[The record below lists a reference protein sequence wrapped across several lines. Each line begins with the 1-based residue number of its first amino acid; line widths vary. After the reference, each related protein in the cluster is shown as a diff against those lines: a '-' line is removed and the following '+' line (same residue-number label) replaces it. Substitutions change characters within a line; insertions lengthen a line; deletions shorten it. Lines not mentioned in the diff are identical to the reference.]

1 MRMTL
6 FPDQERTIAGLDRPR
21 APPSETGELVFRNVV
36 IEKSR
41 QIGETWL
48 FAALLLWAAL
58 PPVQGLAMHQRPPR
72 SPTAAGASRASSEDP
87 VRL

>member
-6 FPDQERTIAGLDRPR
+6 FPDQERTIAAWIDLELL
-21 APPSETGELVFRNVV
+21 ATGELVFRNVV

-48 FAALLLWAAL
+48 FAGAPALGAAL
-58 PPVQGLAMHQRPPR
+58 PPVQGLAMHQR
-72 SPTAAGASRASSEDP
+72 AAEIADRGWSEKPLRKDQ
-87 VRL
+87 VHL